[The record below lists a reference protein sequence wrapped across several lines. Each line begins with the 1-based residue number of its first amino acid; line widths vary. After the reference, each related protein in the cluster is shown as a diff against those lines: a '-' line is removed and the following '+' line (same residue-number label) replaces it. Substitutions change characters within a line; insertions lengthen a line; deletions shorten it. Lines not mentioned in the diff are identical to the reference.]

1 MAVNRFEREAA
12 RWDEAP
18 RRVALAQAVAEAI
31 REQVPLSG
39 TEAAL
44 DYGCGT
50 GLLTLALRPAVGR
63 ITGVDTSAAML
74 SRLEAKLTEVP
85 DTGVDAVLLDPV
97 HPLRSLPPV
106 DLITSSMTLHH
117 VTDLP
122 DLFADFHALLRPGG
136 RIALADLEAED
147 GTFHED
153 PEGVV
158 HHGFNPEALLGL
170 LAAAGFTDLRATPA
184 TVVTKGERPYRVFL
198 ATGLR

>member
-1 MAVNRFEREAA
+1 MSRFEREAA
-12 RWDEAP
+12 CWDEAP

-31 REQVPLSG
+31 RAQVPLSG
-39 TEAAL
+39 TKAAL

-63 ITGVDTSAAML
+63 ITGVDTSPAML
-74 SRLEAKLTEVP
+74 VRLEAKRAEAQ
-85 DTGVDAVLLDPV
+85 DAGVESVLLDAE

-106 DLITSSMTLHH
+106 DLIVSSMTLHH
-117 VTDLP
+117 VADLP
-122 DLFADFHALLRPGG
+122 ALFADFHALLRPGG

-158 HHGFNPEALLGL
+158 HQGFHPEALLGL
-170 LAAAGFTDLRATPA
+170 LAAAGFTDLRTTAAT
-184 TVVTKGERPYRVFL
+184 TVTKGERAYPVFL
-198 ATGLR
+198 ATGQR

>member
-1 MAVNRFEREAA
+1 MSRFEREAA

-31 REQVPLSG
+31 REQVPFSG

-74 SRLEAKLTEVP
+74 SRLEAKRAEAP
-85 DTGVDAVLLDPV
+85 DAGVESVLLDAE

-106 DLITSSMTLHH
+106 DLIVSSMTLHH
-117 VTDLP
+117 VADLP
-122 DLFADFHALLRPGG
+122 ALFADFHALLRPGG

-158 HHGFNPEALLGL
+158 HHGFRPESLLAM
-170 LAAAGFTDLRATPA
+170 LAAAGFTNLRATPA
-184 TVVTKGERPYRVFL
+184 TAVAKGERGYPVFL
-198 ATGLR
+198 ATGQR

>member
-1 MAVNRFEREAA
+1 MSRFEREAA

-31 REQVPLSG
+31 QEQVPLSG

-50 GLLTLALRPAVGR
+50 GLLTLALRPAVGC
-63 ITGVDTSAAML
+63 ITGVDTSPAML
-74 SRLEAKLTEVP
+74 TRLEAKLTEAP
-85 DTGVDAVLLDPV
+85 DRGVDAVLLDPV

-106 DLITSSMTLHH
+106 DLIVSSMTLHH
-117 VTDLP
+117 VADLP
-122 DLFADFHALLRPGG
+122 DLFADFHALLHPGG

-170 LAAAGFTDLRATPA
+170 LAAAGFTNLRATSA
-184 TVVTKGERPYRVFL
+184 TAVAKGERSYPVFL
-198 ATGLR
+198 ATGQR

>member
-1 MAVNRFEREAA
+1 MSRFEREAA

-31 REQVPLSG
+31 RAQVPLTG

-44 DYGCGT
+44 DHGCGT
-50 GLLTLALRPAVGR
+50 GLLTLALRPSVGR
-63 ITGVDTSAAML
+63 ITGVDTSPAML
-74 SRLEAKLTEVP
+74 ARLKAKLAEAP
-85 DTGVDAVLLDPV
+85 DTGVETVLLDPA

-106 DLITSSMTLHH
+106 DLIVSSMTLHH
-117 VTDLP
+117 VADLP
-122 DLFADFHALLRPGG
+122 ALFADFHALLRPGG

-158 HHGFNPEALLGL
+158 HHGFRPEALLAL
-170 LAAAGFTDLRATPA
+170 LAAAGFTNLRATPA
-184 TVVTKGERPYRVFL
+184 TVVAKGERTYPVFL
-198 ATGLR
+198 ATGQR

>member
-1 MAVNRFEREAA
+1 MSRFEREAA

-31 REQVPLSG
+31 RAQVPLTG

-50 GLLTLALRPAVGR
+50 GLLTLALRPSVGR
-63 ITGVDTSAAML
+63 ISGVDTSPAML
-74 SRLEAKLTEVP
+74 ARLEAKLAEAP
-85 DTGVDAVLLDPV
+85 DTGVETVLLDPA

-117 VTDLP
+117 VADLP
-122 DLFADFHALLRPGG
+122 ALFADFHALLRPGG

-158 HHGFNPEALLGL
+158 HHGFHPEALLGL
-170 LAAAGFTDLRATPA
+170 LAAAGFTDLRATSA
-184 TVVTKGERPYRVFL
+184 TAVAKGERSYPVFL
-198 ATGLR
+198 ATGRR